1 MRIMEI
7 QGEREQVD
15 VSLDESDDVMRDVGK
30 GPSNRKLIE
39 HQNDRYTTKKIGKGL
54 FD

>member
-1 MRIMEI
+1 MSNNYLQDSTIMRIMEI

-30 GPSNRKLIE
+30 GPSNRGPSGS
-39 HQNDRYTTKKIGKGL
+39 NN
-54 FD
+54 